1 MFSTRSSLRL
11 IAVLFCSL
19 AFSSCHR
26 DPDKMKRKYFEG
38 ADKYFRNSKYREA
51 RIMYLSALKFDA
63 KYGPAYYG
71 LARADLKLNDLQETV
86 RALRRTVELLPDSP
100 ERDDAR
106 VKLADIFLLYLRE
119 GPFQREVFEQASS
132 LAAEILKRAPNSFD
146 AHRIAGAISLVRLQ
160 DLSGRLPKEAQKQM
174 LRAIAELEMANRIQ
188 PDQPDVLIPL
198 VRCLEVSSRGAE
210 AEKMLREALGR
221 NQHNLAAYRD
231 LQSYYVGTKRLND
244 ALDILELA
252 IKNNPKVS
260 SLLIDLAHYYQAM
273 DKPEESVK
281 VIDGIAA
288 RSAEFPDAFV
298 VAGDFYV
305 GIGRLQDAIRQYEKG
320 AAAFPAEKLS
330 YQTRIVSAYAAYHR
344 LADAGRIND
353 AILKDYPKNVDALV
367 RRAAILFE
375 TGDVKRSIT
384 ELEGA
389 LRIAPSNPEA
399 HFNLGRALLASKQPE
414 SARYQF
420 TQAMRWA
427 PGNNAARLALAQ
439 IELDAGEYGKA
450 VLGADEALANQ
461 PKDLKARLI
470 RSMGLRGLKKFDQ
483 SRAELNAI
491 LAVSP
496 KYTEA
501 MYQLGDVE
509 QSVGHAKAAEAHYRK
524 AYETNPANPQ
534 GLLAIA
540 QLAIAQ
546 EQPERALKV
555 IQAEIRKSPERP
567 DLHLA
572 LASTA
577 QRLRRFEVATSELEW
592 LANKVQPN
600 SVQYAEVEARLAE
613 CSLLRKDLQS
623 ALRQIEVARK
633 LQPDNPMVLH
643 NLGLIYDSLGRRNE
657 ARQVYEA
664 SLRLNEDDGVVLN
677 NLAYLIAESG
687 GDLDQALTFAQ
698 RARQKM
704 PNELGFIDTIGWI
717 YFKKNLP
724 DNALEVFENLVRKK
738 PDEPTF
744 HYHLALVLLQKGQTF
759 RARQEL
765 KAALASH
772 PSLDESGK
780 IAERLAGM
788 STALGLESSSAK
800 TIAQR

>member
-1 MFSTRSSLRL
+1 
-11 IAVLFCSL
+11 
-19 AFSSCHR
+19 
-26 DPDKMKRKYFEG
+26 MKRKYFEG
-38 ADKYFRNSKYREA
+38 GDKYFRNSKYREA

-63 KYGPAYYG
+63 RYGAAYYG

-86 RALRRTVELLPDSP
+86 RALRRAVELLPDSP

-132 LAAEILKRAPNSFD
+132 LAVEILKRAPTSFD

-160 DLSGRLPKEAQKQM
+160 DLSARLPKEAQKEM
-174 LRAIAELEMANRIQ
+174 LRAIAELETANRIQ
-188 PDQPDVLIPL
+188 PDQPDALIPL
-198 VRCLEVSSRGAE
+198 VRCLEISSRGADAERMLLE
-210 AEKMLREALGR
+210 AIGR
-221 NQHNLAAYRD
+221 NRHNLAAYRD
-231 LQSYYVGTKRLND
+231 LQSYYVGTKRSND
-244 ALDILELA
+244 ARNILELA
-252 IKNNPKVS
+252 IENNPKES
-260 SLLIDLAHYYQAM
+260 SFLIDLAHYYQAM
-273 DKPEESVK
+273 DKPDEAVK
-281 VIDGIAA
+281 VIEGISA
-288 RSAEFPDAFV
+288 RSIEFPDAFI

-305 GIGRLQDAIRQYEKG
+305 GIGRPQNAIHHYEKG
-320 AAAFPAEKLS
+320 AAAFPADKLG
-330 YQTRIVSAYAAYHR
+330 YQTRIVGVYAANHR
-344 LADAGRIND
+344 LADAERIND

-367 RRAAILFE
+367 RRAEILFE
-375 TGDVKRSIT
+375 TGDVKHSIT

-399 HFNLGRALLASKQPE
+399 HFNLGRALLAGKQPE
-414 SARYQF
+414 HARYQF
-420 TQAMRWA
+420 TQAIRWA

-450 VLGADEALANQ
+450 VLAADEALANQ
-461 PKDLKARLI
+461 PKDLKAHLI
-470 RSMGLRGLKKFDQ
+470 RSVGLRGLKKFDE

-496 KYTEA
+496 KDTEA

-509 QSVGHAKAAEAHYRK
+509 QSVGNAKGAEAHYRK

-546 EQPERALKV
+546 DQPDRALKV
-555 IQAEIRKSPERP
+555 IQAEIRKSPERT

-577 QRLRRFEVATSELEW
+577 QRLRRLDVATPELEW
-592 LANKVQPN
+592 LATKVQPN
-600 SVQYAEVEARLAE
+600 SSQYAEVEARLAE

-643 NLGLIYDSLGRRNE
+643 NLGLIYDSLGRRTE

-677 NLAYLIAESG
+677 NLAYLIAENSG
-687 GDLDQALTFAQ
+687 NLDQALTFAQ

-724 DNALEVFENLVRKK
+724 DNALELFENLVRKK
-738 PDEPTF
+738 PDEPIYR
-744 HYHLALVLLQKGQTF
+744 YHLALVLLQKGKTF
-759 RARQEL
+759 RASREL
-765 KAALASH
+765 QAALASH
-772 PSLDESGK
+772 PSVDERGK
-780 IAERLAGM
+780 IAEQLARMGA
-788 STALGLESSSAK
+788 ALGTESTPTK
-800 TIAQR
+800 TVAR

>member
-1 MFSTRSSLRL
+1 MFHTRSSSRL
-11 IAVLFCSL
+11 IAVLLGSL
-19 AFSSCHR
+19 AFFSCHR
-26 DPDKMKRKYFEG
+26 NPDVMKRKYFEG
-38 ADKYFRNSKYREA
+38 GDKYFRKSKFREA

-86 RALRRTVELLPDSP
+86 RALRRAVELLPDSP

-132 LAAEILKRAPNSFD
+132 LAAEILKRAPTSFD
-146 AHRIAGAISLVRLQ
+146 AHRIAAAISLVRLQ
-160 DLSGRLPKEAQKQM
+160 DLSARLPKEAQKEM
-174 LRAIAELEMANRIQ
+174 LRAIAELETANRIQ

-198 VRCLEVSSRGAE
+198 VRCLEISSRGAD
-210 AEKMLREALGR
+210 AEKMLREAIGR

-231 LQSYYVGTKRLND
+231 LQSYYVGTKRPND
-244 ALDILELA
+244 AREILELA
-252 IKNNPKVS
+252 IKNNPKES
-260 SLLIDLAHYYQAM
+260 AFLIDLAHYYQAM
-273 DKPEESVK
+273 DKPEEALK
-281 VIDGIAA
+281 VIDGISA
-288 RSAEFPDAFV
+288 RSSEFPDAFI

-305 GIGRLQDAIRQYEKG
+305 GIGRPQDAIRQYEKG
-320 AAAFPAEKLS
+320 AAAFPADKVS
-330 YQTRIVSAYAAYHR
+330 YQTRIVGVYAANHQ

-389 LRIAPSNPEA
+389 VRIAPSNPEA
-399 HFNLGRALLASKQPE
+399 HFNLGRALLAGKQPE
-414 SARYQF
+414 HARYQF
-420 TQAMRWA
+420 TEAIRWA

-450 VLGADEALANQ
+450 VLATDEALANQ
-461 PKDLKARLI
+461 PKDLKAHLI

-496 KYTEA
+496 KDAEA
-501 MYQLGDVE
+501 MCQLGDVE
-509 QSVGHAKAAEAHYRK
+509 QSVGNAKRAEAHYRN
-524 AYETNPANPQ
+524 AYETNPANTK

-546 EQPERALKV
+546 DQPDRALKV
-555 IQAEIRKSPERP
+555 IQAEIRKSPERT

-577 QRLRRFEVATSELEW
+577 QRLRRLEVATPELEW
-592 LANKVQPN
+592 LVTKVQPN
-600 SVQYAEVEARLAE
+600 SSQYAEVEARLAE
-613 CSLLRKDLQS
+613 CSLLRNDLQS

-643 NLGLIYDSLGRRNE
+643 NLGLIYDSLGRRKE

-677 NLAYLIAESG
+677 NLAYLLAENS
-687 GDLDQALTFAQ
+687 GDLDQALTLAQ

-724 DNALEVFENLVRKK
+724 DNALEMFEDLVRKK
-738 PDEPTF
+738 PDEPIF
-744 HYHLALVLLQKGQTF
+744 RYHLALVLLQKGQTF
-759 RARQEL
+759 RAKQEL
-765 KAALASH
+765 RVALASH
-772 PSLDESGK
+772 PSVDDGDK
-780 IAERLAGM
+780 IAQQLARM
-788 STALGLESSSAK
+788 NAALGTESSPTK
-800 TIAQR
+800 TLAR